1 MQAVSIR
8 KEPVINS
15 YHRAIIPPCP
25 FVALTVGTKYYWN
38 MSKAE
43 LELELSS
50 AKQKNGDH
58 SEKAMN
64 DPYCY
69 DKTLIENNSSRIEA
83 GQIQSRHLLKI
94 AAELLMDFA

>member
-1 MQAVSIR
+1 
-8 KEPVINS
+8 
-15 YHRAIIPPCP
+15 
-25 FVALTVGTKYYWN
+25 

-83 GQIQSRHLLKI
+83 GEIQSRHLLKI